1 MTTALD
7 RTRIASTIDH
17 ALLRPDLT
25 MAEVLDGCALAARYQ
40 VASVCCR
47 PADVARCAEALAGS
61 PVEVGT
67 VIGFPH
73 GAHTTGAKAFEVSTA
88 AAQGATEFDMV
99 LNIGWLRSGLDAEVE
114 ADIAA
119 VVEAAEGQVV
129 KVIFENAY
137 LTDSEIVRACRLTE
151 AAGAQYVK
159 TSTGFAATGAT
170 LEHVRLMRA
179 SVSPTMKVK
188 ASAGI
193 RTLDDIVAFIEAGCD
208 RIGTS
213 STAAILD
220 ALDEG
225 A

>member
-1 MTTALD
+1 
-7 RTRIASTIDH
+7 
-17 ALLRPDLT
+17 
-25 MAEVLDGCALAARYQ
+25 MAEVLDGCAVAAEYE

-47 PADVARCAEALAGS
+47 PADVERCVAALDGS

-73 GAHTTGAKAFEVSTA
+73 GAHATGVKAIEVTTA
-88 AAQGATEFDMV
+88 AANGATEFDMV

-119 VVEAAEGQVV
+119 VVEAAEGRIV
-129 KVIFENAY
+129 KVIFETAY
-137 LTDSEIVRACRLTE
+137 LTDDEIVRACRLSE
-151 AAGAQYVK
+151 SAGAQYVK
-159 TSTGFAATGAT
+159 TSTGFASAGAT
-170 LEHVRLMRA
+170 LPHVRLMRA
-179 SVSPTMKVK
+179 SVSDTMKVK

-193 RTLDDIVAFIEAGCD
+193 RSLADAVAFIEAGCD

-220 ALDEG
+220 A
-225 A
+225 AS

>member
-1 MTTALD
+1 MNTALD
-7 RTRIASTIDH
+7 RHRIASTIDH
-17 ALLRPDLT
+17 ALLRPELT
-25 MAEVLDGCALAARYQ
+25 IAEVLDGCALAARYE

-47 PADVARCAEALAGS
+47 PADVERCAEALRGS

-73 GAHTTGAKAFEVSTA
+73 GAHTTGAKAFEVVTA
-88 AAQGATEFDMV
+88 AEQGAVEFDMV

-119 VVEAAEGQVV
+119 VVEAAQGAIV

-137 LTDSEIVRACRLTE
+137 LTDTEIVRACRITE
-151 AAGAQYVK
+151 AAGAHYVK
-159 TSTGFAATGAT
+159 TSTGFAPSGAT
-170 LEHVRLMRA
+170 LDHVRLMRE
-179 SVSPTMKVK
+179 SVSPAVKVK

-220 ALDEG
+220 ALP
-225 A
+225 

>member
-1 MTTALD
+1 
-7 RTRIASTIDH
+7 
-17 ALLRPDLT
+17 
-25 MAEVLDGCALAARYQ
+25 MAEVLDGCELADRYQ

-47 PADVARCAEALAGS
+47 PADVGRCAEALGGS

-73 GAHTTGAKAFEVSTA
+73 GSHTTGSKAFEVSTA

-99 LNIGWLRSGLDAEVE
+99 LNIGWLRSGLDTDVE

-119 VVEAAEGQVV
+119 VVEAAEGQIV

-151 AAGAQYVK
+151 AAGAHYVK
-159 TSTGFAATGAT
+159 TSTGFAASGAT
-170 LEHVRLMRA
+170 LEHIRLMRA
-179 SVSPTMKVK
+179 SVSPSIKVK

-193 RTLDDIVAFIEAGCD
+193 RTLADIVAFIEAGCD

-213 STAAILD
+213 STATILD
-220 ALDEG
+220 AIS
-225 A
+225 

>member
-1 MTTALD
+1 MTIEL
-7 RTRIASTIDH
+7 TRQGIASTIDH
-17 ALLRPDLT
+17 ALLRPDMT
-25 MAEVLDGCALAARYQ
+25 ITEMLDGCALAARYE

-47 PADVARCAEALAGS
+47 PADVERCVEALAGS

-73 GAHTTGAKAFEVSTA
+73 GAHTTGAKSFEVITA

-119 VVEAAEGQVV
+119 VVEAAEGQLV

-137 LTDSEIVRACRLTE
+137 LTNDEIVRACRITE
-151 AAGAQYVK
+151 SAGAQYVK
-159 TSTGFAATGAT
+159 TSTGFAPTGAK
-170 LEHVRLMRA
+170 LEDVVLMRA
-179 SVSPTMKVK
+179 SVSEAMKVK

-193 RTLDDIVAFIEAGCD
+193 RTLADITAFIEAGCE

-213 STAAILD
+213 ATAAIID
-220 ALDEG
+220 AIT
-225 A
+225 

>member
-1 MTTALD
+1 VTIELD
-7 RTRIASTIDH
+7 RPGIASTIDH
-17 ALLRPDLT
+17 ALLRPELT
-25 MAEVLDGCALAARYQ
+25 IAEVLDGCALAARYE

-47 PADVARCAEALAGS
+47 PADVERCVDALSGS

-73 GAHTTGAKAFEVSTA
+73 GAHATGAKAFEVMTA

-99 LNIGWLRSGLDAEVE
+99 LNIGWLRSGLDVEVE

-119 VVEAAEGQVV
+119 VVEAAEGMIV

-137 LTDSEIVRACRLTE
+137 LTDSEIVRACHITE
-151 AAGAQYVK
+151 AAGAHYVK
-159 TSTGFAATGAT
+159 TSTGFAPSGAT
-170 LEHVRLMRA
+170 LENVKLMRA
-179 SVSPTMKVK
+179 SVSPAVKVK

-193 RTLDDIVAFIEAGCD
+193 RTLDDIKAFIIAGCD

-220 ALDEG
+220 ALG
-225 A
+225 

>member
-1 MTTALD
+1 
-7 RTRIASTIDH
+7 
-17 ALLRPDLT
+17 
-25 MAEVLDGCALAARYQ
+25 MAEVLDGCALAARYE

-47 PADVARCAEALAGS
+47 PADVARCSEALAGS
-61 PVEVGT
+61 SVEVGT

-159 TSTGFAATGAT
+159 TSTGFAPTGAT
-170 LEHVRLMRA
+170 LDHVRLMRA
-179 SVSPTMKVK
+179 SVSPAMKVK

-213 STAAILD
+213 STASILD
-220 ALDEG
+220 ALG
-225 A
+225 